1 MSDTEIDPARSSP
14 SGRRPTPLGVGSAVV
29 LVFGGV
35 ILGLFGG
42 FLQAWTVPV
51 AGIALPVGLVLVLA
65 CLLAG
70 IRALIHLF
78 DSRRAGVVFFVGWV
92 VTSVVL
98 AIPTSEGDIVIA
110 PDGLALVYLFVG
122 VIAGSAAANIPARLR
137 PVTPDPTSMTSQ
149 AQQ

>member
-1 MSDTEIDPARSSP
+1 MSETESDPASP
-14 SGRRPTPLGVGSAVV
+14 SGPRPTPLGVGSAVV

-51 AGIALPVGLVLVLA
+51 AGLDLPVGLVLVLA

-70 IRALIHLF
+70 IRALIHVF
-78 DSRRAGVVFFVGWV
+78 NSRRAGVIFFVGWV

-98 AIPTSEGDIVIA
+98 AIPTAEGDIVIA
-110 PDGLALVYLFVG
+110 PDGLALVYLFLG

-137 PVTPDPTSMTSQ
+137 PVSSAPTPVTSQ
-149 AQQ
+149 APQ